1 MNRYLSYF
9 SAYLAIALLGA
20 LPHAVKAVELIN
32 PLGSGP
38 EATDPR
44 LLIGRLIQA
53 ILSVVGSIALLMFV
67 YGGVLW
73 ITSMGESARIDKG
86 KKILVWAVLGLAMIA
101 ASYVVVN
108 AVIQALTTGSATT
121 AP

>member
-1 MNRYLSYF
+1 MRLKTISTYV
-9 SAYLAIALLGA
+9 LLIGLFT
-20 LPHAVKAVELIN
+20 LPHFASAVPLIN
-32 PLGSGP
+32 PLGI
-38 EATDPR
+38 TDPR

-108 AVIQALTTGSATT
+108 AVILALTQGNVNGAQ
-121 AP
+121 